1 MSIRKIVSLKGIG
14 RFESFAASGDV
25 EFKKYTLVFA
35 DNGTGKT
42 TLCDVIRSLQTGV
55 PDHIVGRRTLGTTID
70 PEARILLSDGS
81 TAVFQNGQWTRVL
94 DDVTIFDA
102 NYVSQNVHAGEIV
115 ESGHR
120 KNLFRVIVG
129 EEGVRL
135 AREVERLEEEKSAL
149 NTPIRDAKR
158 AIEAGLNGIALASF
172 LKLETDAEIDGK
184 IATAQRTM
192 ATAQK
197 ADQVRQHRGFEEI
210 TVPVIPDG
218 LDDVLATTLDGIGNE
233 AERRVKEH
241 IAAVDQPNA
250 EKWVS
255 SGMKYLTGETCPF
268 CEQDVSGSDLIAAY
282 RGYFSDAYGA
292 LSERVKRLRD
302 ETDRVLGEGAV
313 SRFRMTIA
321 RNAEAARFWAD
332 HLTNPK
338 TVQDVDQAAA
348 EAACLTARETVL
360 EVLDRK
366 AATPLESVAGG
377 EKLDAARRELDQI
390 VSILA
395 GYNTIV
401 REANTRVE
409 AQKGALDLADVDEVK
424 QRLAALQLRKMRFAE
439 PAVSQCAEYE
449 RLVKAK
455 ADLDK
460 KKAAEKDKLERHT
473 QRVMGE
479 YESTL
484 NTHLDRFLVGFRI
497 QGTRTEH
504 PRGYPSTSYSIVI
517 NGVPVDLGH
526 EKTPVTEP
534 SFKNTLSGGDRS
546 ALALSLFMAELDRA
560 TTPPGI
566 AVILDDPFQS
576 QDAFR
581 QSATAHQIERCGRRC
596 GQVIVMSHD
605 ARFLKRVW
613 DLLPT
618 DERKTLRLTS
628 VGRGTALSPWDIDEH
643 LKEAHQANL
652 DALQRYLEQGFGAPR
667 DVAQKLRPA
676 LEGYCRTIC
685 YGEFPDGTMMGE
697 IISKVREEGQ
707 GHPLHA
713 VLDEL
718 IELND
723 YARRYHHAS
732 NPNAGTEELNE
743 AELRGYANRVLR
755 LTRARLA
762 T

>member
-1 MSIRKIVSLKGIG
+1 MSIRKVISLKGIG
-14 RFESFAASGDV
+14 RFENFAASGDV
-25 EFKKYTLVFA
+25 EFKKYTLIFA

-149 NTPIRDAKR
+149 NTPIREAKR
-158 AIEAGLNGIALASF
+158 AIEAGLNGSTLANF
-172 LKLETDAEIDGK
+172 LKLDPDPEIDSK
-184 IATAQRTM
+184 IASAQRTLT
-192 ATAQK
+192 TAQK

-210 TVPVIPDG
+210 AVPVIPDG
-218 LDDVLATTLDGIGNE
+218 LDDALATTLDGIGNE
-233 AERRVKEH
+233 AERRLKEH
-241 IAAVDQPNA
+241 VA
-250 EKWVS
+250 EIGRPDVERWIS
-255 SGMKYLTGETCPF
+255 SGMDYLEGETCPF
-268 CEQDVSGSDLIAAY
+268 CAQNVSGSDLVAAY

-292 LSERVKRLRD
+292 LSERVKRLRGEAD
-302 ETDRVLGEGAV
+302 KVLGEGAV
-313 SRFRMTIA
+313 SRLRMTIA
-321 RNAEAARFWAD
+321 RNAEAARFWVD
-332 HLTNPK
+332 HLTNPT
-338 TVQDVDQAAA
+338 TVRDVDQAAT
-348 EAACLTARETVL
+348 EAACLAARETVL
-360 EVLDRK
+360 KLLDRK
-366 AATPLESVAGG
+366 AANPLEPVAGG
-377 EKLDAARRELDQI
+377 EELDAARRELDRI
-390 VSILA
+390 ASTLA
-395 GYNTIV
+395 DYNATV
-401 REANTRVE
+401 KDANTRVE
-409 AQKGALDLADVDEVK
+409 AQKGALNLADVDEVR
-424 QRLAALQLRKMRFAE
+424 QRLATLQLRKQRFAE
-439 PAVSQCAEYE
+439 PAVTQCAELK
-449 RLVKAK
+449 RLEQKK
-455 ADLDK
+455 KDLDK
-460 KKAAEKDKLERHT
+460 AKAAEKKKLEDHT
-473 QRVMGE
+473 QRVMGD
-479 YESTL
+479 YETTL
-484 NTHLDRFLVGFRI
+484 NAHLDRFLVGFRI

-526 EKTPVTEP
+526 ERTPVTEP

-560 TTPPGI
+560 TTPPEI

-685 YGEFPDGTMMGE
+685 YGEFPDGTMMGD

-707 GHPLHA
+707 GHPLHT

-723 YARRYHHAS
+723 YARRYHHATNS
-732 NPNAGTEELNE
+732 NAGTEELNE
-743 AELRGYANRVLR
+743 AELRGYATRVLR

-762 T
+762 A